1 MAMSQRV
8 PRGLYAP
15 SGNDGGVLRSI
26 FRGPALSL
34 ASQAIG
40 LVQLV
45 ALLWRAGANEAT
57 DAYFYLFNVGMLPIQ
72 VLIVG
77 VMYPLLINT
86 ERLTRRGIR
95 RIRWGVPALSVA
107 LMLGGS
113 GYLYFNDRLSTEL
126 WPLAGVALLNAFV
139 QARLWFR
146 GVTAE
151 AGGDPR
157 WNAAI
162 ALPANALATLSLLIP
177 FDSPA
182 TIVTVMVSALVVGNM
197 ALLAFA
203 ARSKVGD
210 HVIAAAPEA
219 SMGRGGVYWFF
230 TKASTGYAGLIILQ
244 SLAVLLPPSAV
255 TLLNVAVKIVGSIAA
270 TFVNAVMPQIIHHQ
284 TDSIDASKKFLRGL
298 VGVLALASVAAIW
311 GVSLVDNELLIPAI
325 CVGLWVVASASAA
338 VAQRMSFR
346 FLPPSASRVTL
357 IAVPLVVALAFASS
371 LSPGFQLVILLCAYA
386 SVDGSTAGL
395 LLLTLKDRLM
405 SWVLA
410 ITCLALAI
418 IWVVTLA

>member
-1 MAMSQRV
+1 M
-8 PRGLYAP
+8 L
-15 SGNDGGVLRSI
+15 
-26 FRGPALSL
+26 RGPALSL

-40 LVQLV
+40 LVQLL

-57 DAYFYLFNVGMLPIQ
+57 DAYFYLFNIGMLPIQ
-72 VLIVG
+72 ILIVG
-77 VMYPLLINT
+77 VMYPLLINA

-95 RIRWGVPALSVA
+95 RIHWGVPALSIA
-107 LMLGGS
+107 LMVGGS
-113 GYLYFNDRLSTEL
+113 AYLYINGRLSAEL
-126 WPLAGVALLNAFV
+126 WPLAGAALVNAFI

-177 FDSPA
+177 FGSPA
-182 TIVTVMVSALVVGNM
+182 TTVTVMVSALVIGNA
-197 ALLAFA
+197 ALLVVA
-203 ARSKVGD
+203 AYYKVGD
-210 HVIAAAPEA
+210 HLVAAAPEVA
-219 SMGRGGVYWFF
+219 EGRGGVYWFF
-230 TKASTGYAGLIILQ
+230 TKASTGYVGLIILQ

-284 TDSIDASKKFLRGL
+284 TESIDASKKFLRGL
-298 VGVLALASVAAIW
+298 VGLLALISTVAVC
-311 GVSLVDNELLIPAI
+311 GVSLVDNSLLVPAI

-338 VAQRMSFR
+338 VGQRMSFR

-357 IAVPLVVALAFASS
+357 IAVPIVVALALASS

-386 SVDGSTAGL
+386 SVDGSTAAL
-395 LLLTLKDRLM
+395 LLFTLKDRLM
-405 SWVLA
+405 AWTLTV
-410 ITCLALAI
+410 TCLALAA
-418 IWVVTLA
+418 IWIVTIA